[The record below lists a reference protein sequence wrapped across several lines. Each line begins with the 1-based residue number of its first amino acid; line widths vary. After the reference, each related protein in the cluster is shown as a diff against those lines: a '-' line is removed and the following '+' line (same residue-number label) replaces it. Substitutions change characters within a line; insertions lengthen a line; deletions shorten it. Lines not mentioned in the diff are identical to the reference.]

1 MHFGHKVWVSI
12 TVEAPAEKPAE
23 EEKEKPKV
31 EVPEPAVVEGQT
43 QPVKEKK
50 VDDDVPEGPLRQKLV
65 EVCLASRALTLSFLV
80 TCLPLLCSSMIW
92 GSRM

>member
-31 EVPEPAVVEGQT
+31 EVPEPAVVESA
-43 QPVKEKK
+43 KEKK
-50 VDDDVPEGPLRQKLV
+50 VDDDVPEGPLRQKLI
-65 EVCLASRALTLSFLV
+65 EVCLVPPTLTFLWPPAYHLFV
-80 TCLPLLCSSMIW
+80 AI
-92 GSRM
+92 